1 MTLVS
6 PVKIASVMALTPLPR
21 SLGELDDRVRGG
33 LPMSALLAVVERI
46 ARTPGEH
53 RNLLV
58 CIAPEANFKGWREWL
73 SPNESE
79 KAGRLASIF
88 AMCEYVWDSET
99 DAREF
104 LATPHAL
111 LDGRTPLAVSMTELG
126 ARRVEELL
134 GKLFFGIP
142 S

>member
-6 PVKIASVMALTPLPR
+6 PAKIASVMALTPLPR
-21 SLGELDDRVRGG
+21 SLGGLDDRVRGG
-33 LPMSALLAVVERI
+33 LPVSALLTVVEHI
-46 ARTPGEH
+46 ARTPEER

-58 CIAPEANFKGWREWL
+58 CIVPEANFQRRREWL

-79 KAGRLASIF
+79 KTGRLASIF
-88 AMCEYVWDSET
+88 AMCAYVWDSEA

-104 LATPHAL
+104 LATPHPL